1 MYVEGEW
8 QYDRFVS
15 LRKEMNPDN
24 LLSILLDQH
33 SDSEESGIDMQSI
46 SEESEQENF
55 SISESEDSVP
65 DLTSGESDDEHT
77 PLFFVDEV
85 GVTLDHLPAHVT
97 AQLQPLDMPAV
108 NLQFVLS
115 LSGHDT
121 EEEND
126 ESEDNSSQFLQQ

>member
-1 MYVEGEW
+1 
-8 QYDRFVS
+8 
-15 LRKEMNPDN
+15 MNPDN

-33 SDSEESGIDMQSI
+33 SDSEKSGIDMQSI

-65 DLTSGESDDEHT
+65 DLTSGESDDEHA

-85 GVTLDHLPAHVT
+85 GVTLDHLPAHIT
-97 AQLQPLDMPAV
+97 AQLQQLDMPDV

-121 EEEND
+121 EEENG
-126 ESEDNSSQFLQQ
+126 ESEDNSSKFLQQ